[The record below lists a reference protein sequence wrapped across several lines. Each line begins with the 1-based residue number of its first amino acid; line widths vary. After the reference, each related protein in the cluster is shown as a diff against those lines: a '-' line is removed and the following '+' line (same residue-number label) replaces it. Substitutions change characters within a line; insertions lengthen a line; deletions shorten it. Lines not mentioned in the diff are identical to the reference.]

1 MIQLEAW
8 LRQRLADATGVRV
21 SRVETPSTTGFST
34 ETLIFDAEWDTGG
47 QCERHRYVATV
58 APTGHQIFPAP
69 RFEEQNRLMKI
80 LAGTPVEVP
89 AVHWYEPDPG
99 VLGAPFYVM
108 TWVDGQAPTEGPHV
122 PGDRGVWLPEFAR
135 LSAIRA
141 AGWLQAESGPAQG
154 WAGKRY
160 RQRSEAT
167 VPPGEGFVLLRP
179 GISAASVDCRRW
191 R

>member
-1 MIQLEAW
+1 MA
-8 LRQRLADATGVRV
+8 RLPFCGAGLPGSSMARHNAAILPRRRRGLGTRIIRFRV
-21 SRVETPSTTGFST
+21 SSALSGRQPRVRQFMAACG
-34 ETLIFDAEWDTGG
+34 DG
-47 QCERHRYVATV
+47 
-58 APTGHQIFPAP
+58 
-69 RFEEQNRLMKI
+69 
-80 LAGTPVEVP
+80 
-89 AVHWYEPDPG
+89 AV
-99 VLGAPFYVM
+99 
-108 TWVDGQAPTEGPHV
+108 Q
-122 PGDRGVWLPEFAR
+122 GVWLPEFAR

-160 RQRSEAT
+160 RQRSEAA